1 LLKIEG
7 SCFRVKR
14 AGQTSRPCKLGN
26 FVERKPPYNSEA
38 SARDK
43 ASEMI
48 AKLDNDHKAFDA
60 SAMTFAQ
67 LADYYQKTYLVEPE
81 YRDGRK
87 IAGLRSKYDFEKR
100 LVPLRAF
107 FGRKRVRAVTHGDLE
122 RYKTHRL
129 KTPVVIGRNTRGT
142 KEKGSPKERDRSIA
156 TVHRELSFL
165 RRILNVAVSN
175 GWLQKNPFSRR
186 L

>member
-1 LLKIEG
+1 MPRYRTGCALHRKIKKG
-7 SCFRVKR
+7 KKTYKIWYARVEYIDDSGEKR
-14 AGQTSRPCKLGN
+14 R
-26 FVERKPPYNSEA
+26 VERKPPYDSEA

-43 ASEMI
+43 AREML

-60 SAMTFAQ
+60 SAMTFAH
-67 LADYYQKTYLVEPE
+67 LADHYQKTYLVEPE

-122 RYKTHRL
+122 RYKAH
-129 KTPVVIGRNTRGT
+129 
-142 KEKGSPKERDRSIA
+142 
-156 TVHRELSFL
+156 
-165 RRILNVAVSN
+165 
-175 GWLQKNPFSRR
+175 
-186 L
+186 